1 MGSAEVSTETGA
13 RRHSR
18 ALAGPRRRPRP
29 RLRRYS
35 LRQSLTAYGFLAPAL
50 VLFAVFGVYTVAYG
64 FMLSFNRWNGLSPEW
79 QWVGLQNFKD
89 LFSADPVL
97 APQVRGAVGKTA
109 IVMVALPLLVI
120 AISLPIAVM
129 LNSLTR
135 LRATLRTLYFL
146 PYVTAGVG
154 VYYAWRFMYEPAGAV
169 NTLLDGIGLGTLAQ
183 PDGFLGSTST
193 ALPATLAVLV
203 WMTVP
208 LGILLFLTGLQ
219 TIDDSLFEAAR
230 VEGASQWTIV
240 RRLIW
245 PLLAPITALLVVIC
259 LREALQNFQL
269 FLLMTNGGPVDATN
283 VLGLEVYRLAFGR
296 GNNNL
301 GLASALGWALFAVAL
316 ALSLLNLR
324 IMRDRT
330 RS

>member
-18 ALAGPRRRPRP
+18 ALARPRHRP
-29 RLRRYS
+29 RLRRYG

-50 VLFAVFGVYTVAYG
+50 TLFAIFGVYTVAYG

-79 QWVGLQNFKD
+79 EWVGLQNFKD

-109 IVMVALPLLVI
+109 IVMVALPVLVI

-154 VYYAWRFMYEPAGAV
+154 VYYAWRFMYEPAGAI
-169 NTLLDGIGLGTLAQ
+169 NTLLDGIGLGGLVQ

>member
-18 ALAGPRRRPRP
+18 ALARPRRRP
-29 RLRRYS
+29 RLRRYG

-109 IVMVALPLLVI
+109 IVMVALPVLVI

-154 VYYAWRFMYEPAGAV
+154 VYYAWRFMYEPAGAI
-169 NTLLDGIGLGTLAQ
+169 NTLLDGIGLGTLVQ

-324 IMRDRT
+324 VMRDRT

>member
-1 MGSAEVSTETGA
+1 MGA
-13 RRHSR
+13 RRPEGRR
-18 ALAGPRRRPRP
+18 ALARPRRRA
-29 RLRRYS
+29 RYG
-35 LRQSLTAYGFLAPAL
+35 LKQSLTAYGFLAPAV
-50 VLFAVFGVYTVAYG
+50 VLFAIFGVYTVAYG
-64 FMLSFNRWNGLSPEW
+64 FLLSFNRWNGLSPEW
-79 QWVGLQNFKD
+79 TWVGLQNFKD
-89 LFSADPVL
+89 LFDADPVL
-97 APQVRGAVGKTA
+97 APRVRGAVGKTA
-109 IVMVALPLLVI
+109 IVMVALPVLVVG
-120 AISLPIAVM
+120 ISLPIAVM
-129 LNSLTR
+129 LNSITR

-169 NTLLDGIGLGTLAQ
+169 NALLRSVGLDSLAQ
-183 PDGFLGSTST
+183 ADGFLGSTST
-193 ALPATLAVLV
+193 ALPATIAVLV

-240 RRLIW
+240 RRLVW
-245 PLLAPITALLVVIC
+245 PLLAPITALLIVIC

-269 FLLMTNGGPVDATN
+269 FLLMTNGGPVDSTN
-283 VLGLEVYRLAFGR
+283 VLGLQVYRLAFDR

-301 GLASALGWALFAVAL
+301 GLASALGWTLFALAL

-324 IMRDRT
+324 VMRDRT